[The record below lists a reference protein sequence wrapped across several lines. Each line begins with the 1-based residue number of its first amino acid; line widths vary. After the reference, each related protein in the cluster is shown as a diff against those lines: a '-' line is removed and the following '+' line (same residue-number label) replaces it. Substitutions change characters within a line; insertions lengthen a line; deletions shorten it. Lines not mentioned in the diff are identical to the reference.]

1 MAGIRLGVA
10 FASQPVIAAMNKLKL
25 PYNISMLTQRYALDR
40 LKESAGI
47 EREVAEIL
55 SERRR
60 LEVELRG
67 LPCVSKI
74 YPSGGN
80 FLLVQF
86 KGVQQTFEAL
96 KRYKMKKRA
105 LFIDRDG
112 TIIVEP
118 KDTQQ
123 IDSLERLEF
132 LPNVISALA
141 AIAQHTDYELV
152 MVTNQ
157 DGLGTPS
164 FPEESFWPAQQKMI
178 ATLLNEGVCFRD
190 VCIDRSFARDN
201 LPTRKPGTAMLAHYM
216 TGEYDLERSFV
227 VGDRITDIQL
237 AQNLGCQAIMYGE
250 GTQAAAA
257 LVSSSWRDIEQ
268 FLIAQM
274 RSASVKRTTSET
286 DITVSV
292 ALYGAGKVNVR
303 TGLGF
308 FDHMLHLFGVHAG
321 FDLTVDAV
329 GDLHVDEHHL
339 IEDVAITLGEAI
351 RRALGPV
358 VGIQRF
364 GFLLPM
370 DEALAT
376 IAVDLSGRSHLEW
389 SVSFVREK
397 IGDVPTEMFKH
408 FFRSLADSLKCALH
422 INVTGENEHHK
433 AEAIFKGV
441 GRALRLGL
449 TRDERLQGVPST
461 KGVL

>member
-1 MAGIRLGVA
+1 
-10 FASQPVIAAMNKLKL
+10 
-25 PYNISMLTQRYALDR
+25 
-40 LKESAGI
+40 
-47 EREVAEIL
+47 
-55 SERRR
+55 
-60 LEVELRG
+60 
-67 LPCVSKI
+67 
-74 YPSGGN
+74 
-80 FLLVQF
+80 
-86 KGVQQTFEAL
+86 
-96 KRYKMKKRA
+96 
-105 LFIDRDG
+105 
-112 TIIVEP
+112 
-118 KDTQQ
+118 
-123 IDSLERLEF
+123 
-132 LPNVISALA
+132 LA